1 MDKDNNRNK
10 KPGGSKNNGDFNIFN
25 LLILGLVFTV
35 LVNMGVNS
43 IFTKKMEEISYDSFV
58 TLVKEDL
65 VKSVQVKDDRY
76 LIELKEDVKKG
87 TVEGIIYSGSKDVG
101 TFISNLMLEQL
112 EKSESV
118 QRASEEIINRDIDLR
133 IELISNLSVILARSA
148 AISDEPME
156 PKTFYTGAVYY
167 PEIIDLM
174 LSKNVNFRRPIADTN
189 PVMTFVVDWVLPFG
203 FIYFLFYLVMRSMS
217 KRMGSGG
224 SGFMNIGKSSAK
236 MYNMEKKTGI
246 TFDDVAGQ
254 EEAKESLTEIIDFL
268 HHPEK
273 YAEIGA
279 KQPKGALLVGPPGT
293 GKTLLAK
300 AVAGEANVPFFSL
313 TGSEFVEMYV
323 GVGASRVRDLFKTA
337 NQHAPCIIFIDEIDA
352 IGKSRDNQI
361 GGNDEREQTLNQLL
375 SEMDGF
381 DTSKGIVILA
391 ATNRPEILDKALL
404 RPGRFDRRV
413 IVEKPDLAGREAIL
427 LVHARKVK
435 LDEDVSLKQIAL
447 ATSGAAG
454 ADLANMINEAALR
467 AVRLGRNKIK
477 QEDLMEAVE
486 VVIAGKE
493 KKDRILSMKEKRLVA
508 FHEVGHALAA
518 ALQKN
523 TQPVQKITIVPRT
536 MGSLGYVMQMPEEE
550 KFLMTKEEF
559 LSEITVL
566 LGGRAAEEIM
576 FNTST
581 TGASNDIER
590 ATKMAR
596 SMVAQYGMSDT
607 FGVMGLESI
616 QSRYLDG
623 RPVATCS
630 SETEAERDKEIKKI
644 LDSCYE
650 KAVTILRENKEVI
663 TAIAEFL
670 LKKESISGEEFMT
683 ILKEQKPDFVER
695 KPEEPEDKKE

>member
-300 AVAGEANVPFFSL
+300 AVAGEANVPF
-313 TGSEFVEMYV
+313 
-323 GVGASRVRDLFKTA
+323 SRLQA
-337 NQHAPCIIFIDEIDA
+337 QN
-352 IGKSRDNQI
+352 
-361 GGNDEREQTLNQLL
+361 
-375 SEMDGF
+375 
-381 DTSKGIVILA
+381 
-391 ATNRPEILDKALL
+391 
-404 RPGRFDRRV
+404 
-413 IVEKPDLAGREAIL
+413 
-427 LVHARKVK
+427 
-435 LDEDVSLKQIAL
+435 SLKC
-447 ATSGAAG
+447 
-454 ADLANMINEAALR
+454 M
-467 AVRLGRNKIK
+467 
-477 QEDLMEAVE
+477 
-486 VVIAGKE
+486 
-493 KKDRILSMKEKRLVA
+493 
-508 FHEVGHALAA
+508 
-518 ALQKN
+518 
-523 TQPVQKITIVPRT
+523 
-536 MGSLGYVMQMPEEE
+536 
-550 KFLMTKEEF
+550 
-559 LSEITVL
+559 
-566 LGGRAAEEIM
+566 
-576 FNTST
+576 
-581 TGASNDIER
+581 
-590 ATKMAR
+590 
-596 SMVAQYGMSDT
+596 
-607 FGVMGLESI
+607 
-616 QSRYLDG
+616 
-623 RPVATCS
+623 
-630 SETEAERDKEIKKI
+630 
-644 LDSCYE
+644 
-650 KAVTILRENKEVI
+650 
-663 TAIAEFL
+663 
-670 LKKESISGEEFMT
+670 
-683 ILKEQKPDFVER
+683 
-695 KPEEPEDKKE
+695 